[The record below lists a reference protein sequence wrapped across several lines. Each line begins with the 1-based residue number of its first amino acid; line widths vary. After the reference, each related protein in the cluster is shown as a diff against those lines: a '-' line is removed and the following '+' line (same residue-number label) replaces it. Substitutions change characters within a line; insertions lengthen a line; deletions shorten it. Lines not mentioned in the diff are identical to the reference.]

1 MPNDIIY
8 LNGKHPL
15 INDEKL
21 KESFFSFLGRTV
33 SNSILY
39 IFSNFPAPVS
49 AEYKIDILAI
59 LSIEDFHG
67 NYLRVSNNYSSNNYF
82 RNFILPI
89 SINNNHF
96 EDTIEVVKNN
106 LLINGIFYENNDE
119 LLTIKFG
126 LKNLLES
133 KCFFEKGKV
142 QLIPIEILINK
153 NKQIVFEQT
162 FVDYTI
168 NWQNIFSYVK
178 LNPNL
183 YFQSYS
189 PWKGNL
195 GFQQFK
201 LDIAK
206 LNTVA
211 SLYTEYGYLTK
222 RKIDRIGKQLSKNL
236 VMFESVG
243 KEPTII
249 VGKAGTGK
257 TSHLLNILL
266 SSLSKRNNVTFLTY
280 NHLLV
285 KDVAYQ
291 VKMTQDF
298 LYSSLNETRDENT
311 NLPSGIVQTLMKFTF
326 GLSKKLGVLHL
337 MSETRMIELK
347 LIMENSCLFLEKNL
361 PILFEANSNRL
372 FQNFVN
378 WNAAVEVIQNTNWSI
393 ESKQYGI
400 QFVNF
405 LKKNNKSLTINLN
418 ESIIE
423 FRKAKIINLENLT
436 QKNVFL
442 NDYSGC
448 LENTLK
454 AIRNTEAFYSQFNVE
469 SKYDLL
475 EILMN
480 LKNRVQDNH
489 LLEKKISLEL
499 YTNRV
504 KNVIKGRAS
513 KSRILIIDEGQDCH
527 NYEREIFYEM
537 FDPKNIVISHGGKE
551 QLIRFSNTCDW
562 GYFKGKR
569 IQTKKI
575 PSGNKS
581 YRIKQNILD
590 FCNFIAEKYR
600 IDLNLKSFS
609 EEDPGQIIF
618 DFRQINTQTIK
629 TSFSSLIEKG
639 NVNGC
644 SNLESLLIMDVNK
657 STFEIGNNNH
667 NTKHEFE
674 TIVNEFNVMEER
686 TITKHNNF
694 PYLTELNSLTEY
706 WLGAVDDKNK
716 LSFPSPNEVRIIN
729 YESCRGL
736 EAWCVMCL
744 NFDKFFLSQSES
756 KDAENYL
763 LNEDMYLTKE
773 QRSAMYAITWVLM
786 AATRAIDTLYIQVS
800 GTSSDF
806 SKLCLEYTK
815 INPDKCICT

>member
-21 KESFFSFLGRTV
+21 KESFFSFLGGTV

-49 AEYKIDILAI
+49 AECKIDILAI
-59 LSIEDFHG
+59 LSIEDVHG
-67 NYLRVSNNYSSNNYF
+67 NYLRVSNNYF

-106 LLINGIFYENNDE
+106 LLINSINYENKDE

-142 QLIPIEILINK
+142 QLIPIEILLNK

-178 LNPNL
+178 MNPNL

-189 PWKGNL
+189 PWRGNL
-195 GFQQFK
+195 GFEQFK

-211 SLYTEYGYLTK
+211 SLYTDYGYLTK

-298 LYSSLNETRDENT
+298 LYSSLNETGEDNT
-311 NLPSGIVQTLMKFTF
+311 NFPSGIVQTLMKFTF

-337 MSETRMIELK
+337 MSEARMIELK

-361 PILFEANSNRL
+361 GGEIDFE
-372 FQNFVN
+372 
-378 WNAAVEVIQNTNWSI
+378 
-393 ESKQYGI
+393 
-400 QFVNF
+400 
-405 LKKNNKSLTINLN
+405 
-418 ESIIE
+418 
-423 FRKAKIINLENLT
+423 
-436 QKNVFL
+436 
-442 NDYSGC
+442 
-448 LENTLK
+448 
-454 AIRNTEAFYSQFNVE
+454 
-469 SKYDLL
+469 
-475 EILMN
+475 
-480 LKNRVQDNH
+480 
-489 LLEKKISLEL
+489 
-499 YTNRV
+499 
-504 KNVIKGRAS
+504 
-513 KSRILIIDEGQDCH
+513 
-527 NYEREIFYEM
+527 
-537 FDPKNIVISHGGKE
+537 
-551 QLIRFSNTCDW
+551 
-562 GYFKGKR
+562 
-569 IQTKKI
+569 
-575 PSGNKS
+575 
-581 YRIKQNILD
+581 
-590 FCNFIAEKYR
+590 
-600 IDLNLKSFS
+600 
-609 EEDPGQIIF
+609 
-618 DFRQINTQTIK
+618 
-629 TSFSSLIEKG
+629 
-639 NVNGC
+639 
-644 SNLESLLIMDVNK
+644 
-657 STFEIGNNNH
+657 
-667 NTKHEFE
+667 
-674 TIVNEFNVMEER
+674 
-686 TITKHNNF
+686 
-694 PYLTELNSLTEY
+694 
-706 WLGAVDDKNK
+706 
-716 LSFPSPNEVRIIN
+716 
-729 YESCRGL
+729 
-736 EAWCVMCL
+736 
-744 NFDKFFLSQSES
+744 
-756 KDAENYL
+756 
-763 LNEDMYLTKE
+763 
-773 QRSAMYAITWVLM
+773 
-786 AATRAIDTLYIQVS
+786 
-800 GTSSDF
+800 
-806 SKLCLEYTK
+806 
-815 INPDKCICT
+815 